1 MPKFNG
7 INEGA
12 FNFPRGG
19 HWLRQVR
26 IEKAVELMET
36 SDLPA
41 TEIAHVVGF
50 VSLGAFERAFKKHTR
65 MTPLQFKKSVRPD

>member
-7 INEGA
+7 SNEGA

-26 IEKAVELMET
+26 IEQAVELMET